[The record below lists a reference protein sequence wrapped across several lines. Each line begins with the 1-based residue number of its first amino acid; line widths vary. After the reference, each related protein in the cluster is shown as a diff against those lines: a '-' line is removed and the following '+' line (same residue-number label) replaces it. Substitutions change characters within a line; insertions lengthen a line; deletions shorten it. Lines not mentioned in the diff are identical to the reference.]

1 MSYTNNRNI
10 ETVCRPVFTCFCNY
24 WQLNEAGHSPTM
36 EKFREE
42 IESAL
47 ENAKYISESD
57 PTLSREYQRVE
68 LPLVFFIDY
77 MVKEGG
83 FPFKNEWREL
93 SRNYNE
99 LSGDEKFFNL
109 LSEALENPNDK
120 NTIPVF
126 FTMLRLGFDGVY
138 ADDIKSIEKTMRQ
151 CIAKMPAKFDIHED
165 TIVNIDTEKRLA
177 LSKNRKRARY
187 SNYLRVTLVASL
199 IFMVLSFIINF
210 FTFLN
215 ASSTFRK
222 SLSEAAAAAQMFEIP
237 GGGLKNE

>member
-1 MSYTNNRNI
+1 MSDLNNPSI

-24 WQLNEAGHSPTM
+24 WQLNEAGHPPSM
-36 EKFREE
+36 EKFRDE
-42 IESAL
+42 IENAL
-47 ENAKYISESD
+47 ESAKNHALSD
-57 PTLSREYQRVE
+57 PGLSREYQRVE

-77 MVKEGG
+77 MVKEGS

-138 ADDIKSIEKTMRQ
+138 ANDIKSVEKAMRQ
-151 CIAKMPAKFDIHED
+151 CIARMPDEFNIHEYP
-165 TIVNIDTEKRLA
+165 IVNIDTEKRLA
-177 LSKNRKRARY
+177 ASKNRSRMRY
-187 SNYLRVTLVASL
+187 SGYLRVTLIASL
-199 IFMVLSFIINF
+199 AFLVLSFIINF
-210 FTFLN
+210 FSFLN
-215 ASSTFRK
+215 VSSTFRK
-222 SLSEAAAAAQMFEIP
+222 NLSKAAAAARQFEIP
-237 GGGLKNE
+237 DGSVEK